1 MTTNGITE
9 TRDPANS
16 SCRGRAFYLPS
27 RWTFRLHLTPSA
39 ASPWPTCATGAAVQI
54 VTPDDEN
61 APPLTLAV
69 AHATPP
75 RWSGFGKRNAA
86 ILPT

>member
-1 MTTNGITE
+1 VGANGEASYDPVSFTMDVSDLLVMTTNGITE

-39 ASPWPTCATGAAVQI
+39 ASPWPTCATG
-54 VTPDDEN
+54 
-61 APPLTLAV
+61 
-69 AHATPP
+69 
-75 RWSGFGKRNAA
+75 RRCR
-86 ILPT
+86 